1 VSDDSKRAAPRGVA
15 VIGAGDMGMR
25 HAEHWQSSGA
35 RIVAVCDPDADRAG
49 AAAARF
55 GAEASA
61 DPLTA
66 VRREDVNVV
75 SVCTPT
81 ALHAPV
87 TIAALEAGKDV
98 LCEKPIA
105 LSLADAESMA
115 SAELSSGR
123 RLRIGFMRRFDPL
136 WRRVEADAVRLG
148 QPVMAHATLAAGLRP
163 KLLMHDRAANGGP
176 VIDMACH
183 LFDRWER
190 LFGGA
195 PKAVRA
201 TGHTFAAGRPELAG
215 IEQVA
220 LDTVQVSLDYGE
232 AGSAQVQLTWGLPR
246 GVPAVERHSYIGP
259 GGMIETDGQVATLL
273 QGPEPELYRRP
284 EVDAWRE
291 QIHAFAR
298 ELDGVG
304 PQGLADAQAGIRALR
319 ASLAVLQAVEERRE
333 VAA

>member
-1 VSDDSKRAAPRGVA
+1 
-15 VIGAGDMGMR
+15 
-25 HAEHWQSSGA
+25 
-35 RIVAVCDPDADRAG
+35 
-49 AAAARF
+49 
-55 GAEASA
+55 
-61 DPLTA
+61 
-66 VRREDVNVV
+66 
-75 SVCTPT
+75 
-81 ALHAPV
+81 
-87 TIAALEAGKDV
+87 
-98 LCEKPIA
+98 
-105 LSLADAESMA
+105 
-115 SAELSSGR
+115 
-123 RLRIGFMRRFDPL
+123 
-136 WRRVEADAVRLG
+136 
-148 QPVMAHATLAAGLRP
+148 
-163 KLLMHDRAANGGP
+163 
-176 VIDMACH
+176 
-183 LFDRWER
+183 
-190 LFGGA
+190 
-195 PKAVRA
+195 
-201 TGHTFAAGRPELAG
+201 
-215 IEQVA
+215 